1 MRSERDAIPYDV
13 REGGLF
19 RCCLASLHEA
29 MARAEQ
35 LPRNGDVLT
44 CDICSEQMVYRLGA
58 WEWEGVAAL
67 PAVRK
72 RLK

>member
-1 MRSERDAIPYDV
+1 MITERDAIPYDV
-13 REGGLF
+13 RDGGLF
-19 RCCLASLHEA
+19 RCCLASLQEA

-58 WEWEGVAAL
+58 WEWEGVTAL
-67 PAVRK
+67 SPARK
-72 RLK
+72 EPK